1 MPLNI
6 LVKNKNSKKLTLTNY
21 KFNSCLYI
29 KYLGSFI
36 SILIFTIVENK
47 LLSESMFSFL
57 LKGTTAIIW
66 RRTFLKRQYMLTWL
80 QFSYF

>member
-21 KFNSCLYI
+21 QFNSCLYI

-47 LLSESMFSFL
+47 LL
-57 LKGTTAIIW
+57 
-66 RRTFLKRQYMLTWL
+66 
-80 QFSYF
+80 

>member
-6 LVKNKNSKKLTLTNY
+6 LKNKNSKKLTLTNY

-36 SILIFTIVENK
+36 NIFTIVENK
-47 LLSESMFSFL
+47 SL
-57 LKGTTAIIW
+57 
-66 RRTFLKRQYMLTWL
+66 
-80 QFSYF
+80 